1 MNEQEDIIY
10 VEESNRFDRTS
21 TSKGNQIKWFKDNMF
36 IKADSMGYERVSEA
50 LVSELLRYI
59 EGIDFVDYFMCRI
72 VEGDNS
78 FEGCY
83 SYNCLKPDEE
93 MMSLYRILQSYGFV
107 LSNGKINTKNK
118 NLFEFVCEKI
128 SNITGLDM
136 YKYLSDL
143 IKVDYITRNEG
154 RHLNNICVIMKADGS
169 FRYAPIF
176 DNGLSL
182 LSDTSDYPLNSS
194 TRYLMKKVHSKPF
207 SSKFDKQFMLTDLK
221 PLVIDYKSFLSSLK
235 NSYVDFE
242 EIEYNRAK
250 QVLLLSLSELGGSIW
265 IQK

>member
-10 VEESNRFDRTS
+10 VEESNRFDRMS
-21 TSKGNQIKWFKDNMF
+21 TSKGNQVKWFKDNMY
-36 IKADSMGYERVSEA
+36 IKADSMGHEGVSEA
-50 LVSELLRYI
+50 LVAELLRYV

-72 VEGDNS
+72 VDGGNH

-93 MMSLYRILQSYGFV
+93 MISFYRILQSYGFV
-107 LSNGKINTKNK
+107 SSSGKIDTRGET
-118 NLFEFVCEKI
+118 LFEFVCDEI
-128 SNITGLDM
+128 SKITGLDM

-143 IKVDYITRNEG
+143 IKVDYITRNED

-176 DNGLSL
+176 NNGLSL
-182 LSDTSDYPLNSS
+182 LSDTSDYPLTSS

-207 SSKFDKQFMLTDLK
+207 LSKFDKQFRLTDLK
-221 PLVIDYKSFLSSLK
+221 PLVIDYNSFLSSLEK
-235 NSYVDFE
+235 SYVYFK

-250 QVLLLSLSELGGSIW
+250 QVLLLSLSELKGSVW